1 MVCFIHNKKKT
12 GCMLRCSQ
20 YTAGL
25 LLLCPCFF
33 DKFTR
38 RIRISLLLR
47 ILLFPYHRSGRASRP
62 AGLQKLFRER
72 YLRPDLHFPDHKHS
86 RKVNIHI
93 FPSFLL
99 RQKPFVSLSG
109 IFSQTSSYSYS
120 IHHIGQ
126 KCYISLDQRPD
137 APQGRT
143 RPVLLTGRPISWDST
158 CPCHGASSVAII

>member
-1 MVCFIHNKKKT
+1 MGKLCNMVCFIHNKKKT

-62 AGLQKLFRER
+62 ADLQKLFRER
-72 YLRPDLHFPDHKHS
+72 YLRPDPHFPDHKHS
-86 RKVNIHI
+86 RKVDIHI
-93 FPSFLL
+93 FHLFSSV
-99 RQKPFVSLSG
+99 RKLSCPCPG
-109 IFSQTSSYSYS
+109 YFPK
-120 IHHIGQ
+120 HHLIVIAYIISD
-126 KCYISLDQRPD
+126 KNAISL
-137 APQGRT
+137 
-143 RPVLLTGRPISWDST
+143 
-158 CPCHGASSVAII
+158 

>member
-1 MVCFIHNKKKT
+1 MGKLCNMVCFIHNKKKT

-62 AGLQKLFRER
+62 ADLQKLFRER
-72 YLRPDLHFPDHKHS
+72 YLRPDPHFRIINIATRLTYIFFHLFSSVRNLSCPCPGYFPKHHLIVIAYIIS
-86 RKVNIHI
+86 DKNA
-93 FPSFLL
+93 
-99 RQKPFVSLSG
+99 
-109 IFSQTSSYSYS
+109 
-120 IHHIGQ
+120 
-126 KCYISLDQRPD
+126 ISL
-137 APQGRT
+137 
-143 RPVLLTGRPISWDST
+143 
-158 CPCHGASSVAII
+158 